1 MIAACE
7 ERTSLVVEAEENT
20 IRDEATY
27 LTPPSREQVIAAIYE
42 TVLRPDLYEHVMAM
56 WEAHIDA
63 LTRDADPETGSATDI
78 DLDRE
83 LQKHFQ
89 RAHVILEQLGRKSP
103 QSELELRVEG
113 APGLV
118 MLAGPDRR
126 VRAASAR
133 ARTVLGGARDLSLV
147 SGHLAGSGAQMLDRM
162 VEAARSGDLRVPAV
176 VLTTDIRPRHL
187 IARVITCPDGA
198 GQVMIEGLDYQ
209 WTPAAE
215 RVLVPSFGLSPAEV
229 EIVRNLME
237 GRSLREIAQSSGRS
251 EHTVRNQAKSVLAKT
266 GAPGQVDLIRLVA
279 FLIDRGNQ
287 LRLGGHPGAVDL
299 NDDVLDMGTGLR
311 MQLYQ
316 CGDPRGRPVLYLHGM
331 LDGMAPLEYLKHDF
345 ARRGLR
351 VLAPVRPGYGL
362 SEPVAGV
369 EPGLRAMASHA
380 VELIDRFALDRVAIL
395 GHMAGAVT
403 GYVLRAGGDPRLAG
417 MVAVAASGPL
427 LRRAQLSGMAR
438 RQRMMAMTARWTPAL
453 LPFFVRAGI
462 ALIDSE
468 EVGRFM
474 DALYPPGSHER
485 QVVDRLELAALMHA
499 GYRFAAQSGT
509 AGFEADALTMV
520 SPWQRLSDGGTCP
533 VVHLHG
539 ALDPVVPAAETAR
552 FAASISGASFRRFED
567 VGQFLI
573 YERPDAVLDAIE
585 AMLPPR

>member
-1 MIAACE
+1 M
-7 ERTSLVVEAEENT
+7 
-20 IRDEATY
+20 
-27 LTPPSREQVIAAIYE
+27 
-42 TVLRPDLYEHVMAM
+42 LRPELYDDVMEL
-56 WEAHIDA
+56 WGSHIGVM
-63 LTRDADPETGSATDI
+63 TRDAELAADSFTAGAAGVAVDS
-78 DLDRE
+78 E
-83 LQKHFQ
+83 LQQHFQ
-89 RAHVILEQLGRKSP
+89 RAHVILEQLGRKAP
-103 QSELELRVEG
+103 QSEMERRVEG
-113 APGLV
+113 ASGHV
-118 MLAGPDRR
+118 ILAGPDRKI
-126 VRAASAR
+126 RAASAQ
-133 ARTVLGGARDLSLV
+133 ARMLLGGATDLTQLAA
-147 SGHLAGSGAQMLDRM
+147 HLAPIGEQMLDRI
-162 VEAARSGDLRVPAV
+162 VGAARSGDTRIPAV
-176 VLTTDIRPRHL
+176 VLTTDLRPRHL
-187 IARVITCPDGA
+187 IARVISSPEGN

-215 RVLVPSFGLSPAEV
+215 RVLVGSFGLSPAEI

-237 GRSLREIAQSSGRS
+237 GRSLREIAQISGRS

-299 NDDVLDMGTGLR
+299 NDDVLDMGTGYR

-316 CGDPRGRPVLYLHGM
+316 CGDPGGRPVLYLHGM

-362 SEPVAGV
+362 SDPVKGV
-369 EPGLRAMASHA
+369 EAGLRVMSSHA
-380 VELIDRFALDRVAIL
+380 LELMDRFALGRVAIL

-468 EVGRFM
+468 EVQRFM

-485 QVVDRLELAALMHA
+485 QVVDRLDLAALMHA

-509 AGFEADALTMV
+509 AGFEADAFAMV
-520 SPWQRLSDGGTCP
+520 SPWQRLCEGGTCP

-539 ALDPVVPAAETAR
+539 ALDPVVPVDETAR
-552 FAASISGASFRRFED
+552 FAAGIPGASFHRFEE

-585 AMLPPR
+585 AILPPR